1 MLKDTMS
8 EIAALV
14 SLMLFGACVLVWAE
28 IIEVWARH

>member
-8 EIAALV
+8 EIAAFV
-14 SLMLFGACVLVWAE
+14 SLMLFGACLLVWAE